1 MRPILGIA
9 PFITGAAWSF
19 CGGTN
24 SETIDLTDGQRPAG
38 DKGCR
43 EWKHL
48 TRFVDTSISLYA
60 VSHSGRVCRSKVRRR
75 MAKVKPG
82 NTGSPDAEL
91 SVDVDGALSLVLRL
105 ADGRLM
111 LAELAVDGSLALSR
125 YDDDFRSNEKHLPN
139 AAEADFINHL
149 F

>member
-1 MRPILGIA
+1 M
-9 PFITGAAWSF
+9 W
-19 CGGTN
+19 
-24 SETIDLTDGQRPAG
+24 
-38 DKGCR
+38 
-43 EWKHL
+43 
-48 TRFVDTSISLYA
+48 
-60 VSHSGRVCRSKVRRR
+60 RRTP
-75 MAKVKPG
+75 KVKPG
-82 NTGSPDAEL
+82 STGSPDAGVATLAERVARAAIERTADAEL
-91 SVDVDGALSLVLRL
+91 SVDGDGALSLVLRL